1 MSEHNQQKATTTG
14 AKEPGVYACALAA
27 LSKLLLINP

>member
-1 MSEHNQQKATTTG
+1 MHRDTEHKTIETG
-14 AKEPGVYACALAA
+14 AKEPGVVACALAA